1 MTDPRDSYMVRGRG
15 SDNLHAHSM
24 SARWEAR
31 LPVVYIFYAEQSHG
45 LQHWMWNSIRLTVR
59 LLYNTTLITNIS
71 CATPHD
77 LDGRMARAE
86 LHQYEHN
93 RLAPYLSS
101 GMDALS
107 RAWHQHDYGR
117 GGTEA

>member
-1 MTDPRDSYMVRGRG
+1 MVRGRG

-59 LLYNTTLITNIS
+59 RPT
-71 CATPHD
+71 AV
-77 LDGRMARAE
+77 
-86 LHQYEHN
+86 
-93 RLAPYLSS
+93 
-101 GMDALS
+101 
-107 RAWHQHDYGR
+107 QHDSDHEHQLR
-117 GGTEA
+117 HAT